1 MKCDDDNQKYIL
13 DPLEEFVK
21 FMKKTIKEKKVNKR
35 DVFCMADIPI
45 SYGYKLL
52 LGEKKTKQRD
62 ILIRICY
69 VANFD
74 IKEMQEALRLYEM
87 PELYEKILR
96 DKLIL
101 ESFESTNRDIEEIN
115 NSLKKKKM
123 PLLKECGEDN

>member
-1 MKCDDDNQKYIL
+1 MKYEDDNQKYIL

-21 FMKKTIKEKKVNKR
+21 FMKKTIKDKKVNKR

-62 ILIRICY
+62 ILIRICF
-69 VANFD
+69 VANFSV
-74 IKEMQEALRLYEM
+74 EELQEALRLYEM

-101 ESFESTNRDIEEIN
+101 ESFESSNRDIDIIN
-115 NSLKKKKM
+115 DNLNKNKL